1 MSAPPPSVGRV
12 RGNVHD
18 AISFAALQFNSCR
31 PRRRGGNRHENHAAV
46 AFEKTKPLTV
56 TDVELDGP
64 KAGEVLVEVK
74 ATGICHRTDVPK
86 IVILSTRCALT
97 TRVLQVE

>member
-18 AISFAALQFNSCR
+18 AISFSCR

-46 AFEKTKPLTV
+46 AFEKTKPRP
-56 TDVELDGP
+56 GP
-64 KAGEVLVEVK
+64 SPVMTTFIPIPRVFVGQTMRPS
-74 ATGICHRTDVPK
+74 ATISYAAPQ
-86 IVILSTRCALT
+86 L
-97 TRVLQVE
+97 

>member
-1 MSAPPPSVGRV
+1 MKTR
-12 RGNVHD
+12 
-18 AISFAALQFNSCR
+18 
-31 PRRRGGNRHENHAAV
+31 AAV

-74 ATGICHRTDVPK
+74 ATGICHTDDFALRRRSGRSVPSHSGPRGRRHRCRCRAGCGK
-86 IVILSTRCALT
+86 REERGPRHSALYAGVPAMPVLSVA
-97 TRVLQVE
+97 